1 MKIFKGLPWL
11 AAMLTCGSMAMGQ
24 STDASEKMM
33 QAFYRKIDLVGRGG
47 DASADMTVCL
57 SFPGIVLKP
66 LDRKNQEDIKY
77 VNQLL
82 DVANDPNVVWKPSLK
97 YISKIYGM
105 ILDHKI
111 VPDPAP
117 LDAATTAKLNEA
129 LDKTDPDNTGYQ
141 AYRKALSDFNQA
153 SAALDV
159 EKYDNNAAGKGLTA
173 SSGTTDAFNEARRV
187 LERRKATINGYF
199 NTITQ
204 IFNNNPGAWWTETS
218 DAFKSQVLSGSYVVA
233 TFPKMDA
240 WTDDTGWLKL
250 NFKNSEQKTTS
261 SSSEKVLK
269 VSGDLHVS
277 VVTVSGYG
285 GWEKKMSDSLATDN
299 DLEISMEVKR
309 VYIQRQWLEWQVF
322 TDPTW
327 GWDDT
332 RKGTVISNGHSL
344 GDGSGQAPAGELP
357 LLCDSFLIVRNV
369 TFTSKFFKD
378 YKNSMVETIKAG
390 GSISVAGVNGGSL
403 RGSYSQT
410 NANST
415 LLKSL
420 DSGSLT
426 IPDAQIIAYVCKPVP
441 KSPAKNVK

>member
-1 MKIFKGLPWL
+1 MNILKGLPWM
-11 AAMLTCGSMAMGQ
+11 AAMLACGSMAMGQ
-24 STDASEKMM
+24 GTDASDKMM

-47 DASADMTVCL
+47 DASSDMTVCV

-82 DVANDPNVVWKPSLK
+82 DVANDPMVIWRPNQK
-97 YISKIYGM
+97 YISKIYGT

-111 VPDPAP
+111 VPDPPA

-129 LDKTDPDNTGYQ
+129 LDKTDPDNEGYK
-141 AYRKALSDFNQA
+141 AYRKALSEFNQA
-153 SAALDV
+153 AAALDV

-173 SSGTTDAFNEARRV
+173 SQTTTDAFTEARRI
-187 LERRKATINGYF
+187 LERRKTTIQGYF

-218 DAFKSQVLSGSYVVA
+218 DTFKSQVLSGSWVVA
-233 TFPKMDA
+233 TFPRMDE

-250 NFKNSEQKTTS
+250 TFKNSEQKTTS

-277 VVTVSGYG
+277 VVTVTGYG
-285 GWEKKMSDSLATDN
+285 GWEKKMSESLATDN

-309 VYIQRQWLEWQVF
+309 VYIQRPWLEWQVF
-322 TDPTW
+322 TDATW

-357 LLCDSFLIVRNV
+357 LLCDSFLIARNV

-378 YKNSMVETIKAG
+378 YKDSMAQTIKAG
-390 GSISVAGVNGGSL
+390 GSISVAGVNGGNL

-410 NANST
+410 DANST
-415 LLKSL
+415 FLKSL

-426 IPDAQIIAYVCKPVP
+426 IKDPQLIAYVCKPVP
-441 KSPAKNVK
+441 RCPAKEVK